1 MDIKRII
8 FSQHIKNLQCMECG
22 KDLKKGS
29 EAFRLTWKH
38 DKTIMLCKECLLELG
53 DSIYNMYLAETDFI

>member
-1 MDIKRII
+1 
-8 FSQHIKNLQCMECG
+8 MECG

-53 DSIYNMYLAETDFI
+53 DSIYNMYLAETDFIQKGVV